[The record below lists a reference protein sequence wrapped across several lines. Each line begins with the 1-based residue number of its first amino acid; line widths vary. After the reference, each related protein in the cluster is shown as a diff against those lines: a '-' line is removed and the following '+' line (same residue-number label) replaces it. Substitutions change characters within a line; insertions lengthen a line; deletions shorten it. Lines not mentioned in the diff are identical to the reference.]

1 MKTSVF
7 FDTNVLVYMFDP
19 REDFKR
25 KRARSFFRFSLM
37 KWHTFIS
44 IQVLGELFVIL
55 RSKIEPKPPI
65 SKIEKILQFLQDN
78 SQVVGLERNDMWKA
92 INIVKRYN
100 FKYWDSLLL
109 AVALRCGCRYFFS
122 EDLSHGQKIEE
133 MRIVNPLRV

>member
-19 REDFKR
+19 KEAFKR
-25 KRARSFFRFSLM
+25 KRARSFFRFSLI
-37 KWHTFIS
+37 KWHTLIS

-65 SKIEKILQFLQDN
+65 SKVEKILKFLHDN
-78 SQVVGLERNDMWKA
+78 MQVVEPKQEDVWKA
-92 INIVKRYN
+92 IGIVKRYD

-109 AVALRCGCRYFFS
+109 AVALRYNCRFFFT

-133 MRIVNPLRV
+133 MRIVNPFRI